1 MRRRSAPTRASGAM
15 RALTD
20 RLEPLTPLAR
30 VQRAWEAAVGAALAP
45 HATPAAVHDGV
56 LTVDCSAG
64 VWAQELALLEG
75 PVVAALEDALGPGVV
90 TGLRPRVAARGGRRR
105 R

>member
-1 MRRRSAPTRASGAM
+1 MRRRPAPRRAASAVQ
-15 RALTD
+15 ALTE

-30 VQRAWEAAVGAALAP
+30 VVRAWEGVVGAQIAP
-45 HATPAAVHDGV
+45 HATPTAVRDGV
-56 LTVDCSAG
+56 LHVDCDAG

-75 PVVAALEDALGPGVV
+75 PVVAALEAALGAGEV
-90 TGLRPRVAARGGRRR
+90 TGLRVRVAGSRGRRR

>member
-1 MRRRSAPTRASGAM
+1 MH
-15 RALTD
+15 ALTD

-30 VQRAWEAAVGAALAP
+30 VQRAWPTAVGPALAP
-45 HATPAAVHDGV
+45 HATPAAVRDGV

-75 PVVAALEDALGPGVV
+75 PVVAALDAALGQGVV
-90 TGLRPRVAARGGRRR
+90 TGLRPRVQGRGGRPRR